1 MVGLR
6 LLRPQNT
13 KKRRYP
19 AGSEYWEC
27 ACPGHLGYYY
37 DRCNLT
43 QIAQSPLL
51 DTKTH
56 KYPIKKS

>member
-27 ACPGHLGYYY
+27 VRPGHLGYYY
-37 DRCNLT
+37 DQCNLT